1 MGTFVLLMRHGF
13 ESDSR
18 LLRRLAR
25 RSRRKLR
32 AGVTRLFCRHD
43 LFAMCEVPL
52 PNGRR
57 ADLMAIGPQGRTR
70 PSSRSR
76 SAGPTCSATSK
87 WTDYLEYCD
96 RFFWAVPPGAGLDLD
111 EARFLPD
118 DAGLLVAD
126 RYDAAV
132 MREASTRPLAPAR
145 RKAET
150 LRFARRAARRLSAQ
164 IDPSLGDRQSS

>member
-1 MGTFVLLMRHGF
+1 MASNPIPDCFIDAPPIAAEV
-13 ESDSR
+13 
-18 LLRRLAR
+18 AR
-25 RSRRKLR
+25 
-32 AGVTRLFCRHD
+32 GVTRLLCRHD

-57 ADLMAIGPQGRTR
+57 VDLMAIGARGELTIIEIKVSKADLLGDQ
-70 PSSRSR
+70 
-76 SAGPTCSATSK
+76 K

-96 RFFWAVPPGAGLDLD
+96 RFFWAVPQALAHLLD

-118 DAGLLVAD
+118 HAGLMVAD
-126 RYDAAV
+126 RYDAVV
-132 MREASTRPLAPAR
+132 MREPSTRPLAPAR

-164 IDPSLGDRQSS
+164 IDPSLGDAF

>member
-1 MGTFVLLMRHGF
+1 MASSPIPGCFIDEPPIAAEV
-13 ESDSR
+13 
-18 LLRRLAR
+18 AR
-25 RSRRKLR
+25 
-32 AGVTRLFCRHD
+32 GVTRLFCRHD

-57 ADLMAIGPQGRTR
+57 ADLMAIGPRGELTIVEIKVSKADLLGDQ
-70 PSSRSR
+70 
-76 SAGPTCSATSK
+76 K

-96 RFFWAVPPGAGLDLD
+96 RFFWAVPRALCHFL
-111 EARFLPD
+111 EEERFLPGE
-118 DAGLLVAD
+118 AGLLVAD

-132 MREASTRPLAPAR
+132 MRESSTRALAAAR

-164 IDPSLGDRQSS
+164 IDPSLGADF

>member
-1 MGTFVLLMRHGF
+1 MASSPIPDCFIDEPLIALDV
-13 ESDSR
+13 
-18 LLRRLAR
+18 AR
-25 RSRRKLR
+25 
-32 AGVTRLFCRHD
+32 GVTRLFCRHD

-57 ADLMAIGPQGRTR
+57 ADLMAIGPRGELTIVEIKVSKADLLGDQ
-70 PSSRSR
+70 
-76 SAGPTCSATSK
+76 K

-96 RFFWAVPPGAGLDLD
+96 RFFWAVPQPLAHLLEEERFMPG
-111 EARFLPD
+111 

-132 MREASTRPLAPAR
+132 MREPSSRPLAPAR

-164 IDPSLGDRQSS
+164 IDPSLGDDI